1 VTTLEQKAPTTPL
14 QSTSLNILRWVLA
27 LSALF
32 EAIRACLLLFAQPYF
47 FELTLRPLL
56 DPIITRQY
64 GLFSI
69 PAALFYALLV
79 INPGRY
85 RRFLWIAI
93 LQRLLEIF
101 LVLRDPFYTTLP
113 FTQQALVIAP
123 SVLFLAFLFAFYP
136 RLASANS
143 PTPLIKRGVPSA
155 ALPLRRLMLFFGS
168 FQLFW
173 AGASIIY
180 LQLGADL
187 IDYPI
192 TDVFITQQQGVAVFI
207 IAASSLM
214 VATHVTRY
222 RIFAWVAMMSQG
234 LGVLNSAYESSVGT
248 ITLYQAG
255 TQWAIQALI
264 IGAFVYVY
272 SKVPA
277 DPIDDIP

>member
-1 VTTLEQKAPTTPL
+1 MTTLPQNATLTRF
-14 QSTSLNILRWVLA
+14 QSTSLTLLRWVLA

-32 EAIRACLLLFAQPYF
+32 EATRAFLLLAAQPYF

-69 PAALFYALLV
+69 PAALFYGLLV
-79 INPGRY
+79 VNPVLY
-85 RRFLWIAI
+85 SRFLWIAI
-93 LQRLLEIF
+93 GQRVLEIF
-101 LVLRDPFYTTLP
+101 LVLRDPFYVTLP
-113 FTQQALVIAP
+113 FAHQALVIAP
-123 SVLFLAFLFAFYP
+123 SVAFLLLLLALHP
-136 RLASANS
+136 RWRYRSS
-143 PTPLIKRGVPSA
+143 PTPLIKTDVPAA

-180 LQLGADL
+180 LQLGAEL

-192 TDVFITQQQGVAVFI
+192 TDIFITQQQGVAVFI
-207 IAASSLM
+207 IAATSLM
-214 VATHVTRY
+214 VASHVTRY
-222 RIFAWVAMMSQG
+222 RTLAWVAITSQG

-255 TQWAIQALI
+255 VQWAIQALI
-264 IGAFVYVY
+264 IGAFAYAY
-272 SKVPA
+272 YKVPA
-277 DPIDDIP
+277 DPINT

>member
-1 VTTLEQKAPTTPL
+1 MTILEQKKLITRSQSTPL
-14 QSTSLNILRWVLA
+14 VLLRWVLF

-32 EAIRACLLLFAQPYF
+32 EATRAFLLLFAQPYF
-47 FELTLRPLL
+47 FDLTLRPLL

-69 PAALFYALLV
+69 PAALFYGLV
-79 INPGRY
+79 AGNPVRY
-85 RRFLWIAI
+85 SRFLWIAVV
-93 LQRLLEIF
+93 QRLLEIF

-113 FTQQALVIAP
+113 FAQQALVITP
-123 SVLFLAFLFAFYP
+123 SVIFLGLLLVLHTRWTTLSTA
-136 RLASANS
+136 
-143 PTPLIKRGVPSA
+143 TPIIQKNVPGA
-155 ALPLRRLMLFFGS
+155 ALPLRRLMLFFGG

-180 LQLGADL
+180 LQIGATL

-192 TDVFITQQQGVAVFI
+192 IDVFITQQQGVAVFI
-207 IAASSLM
+207 IAATSLL
-214 VATHVTRY
+214 VATHVSRY
-222 RIFAWVAMMSQG
+222 RHLAWVAIMSQG

-264 IGAFVYVY
+264 IAAFAYAY
-272 SKVPA
+272 AKVPA
-277 DPIDDIP
+277 DVPLS